1 MKTAH
6 LTTEQIEIY
15 ARGKAD
21 QRLFD
26 FVEDHRRR
34 CALCDNLLEEDLA
47 VIGSIRDVAQV
58 YGSKP
63 VQASKPQQH

>member
-6 LTTEQIEIY
+6 LTAEQIEIY

-26 FVEDHRRR
+26 IVEDHRRR
-34 CALCDNLLEEDLA
+34 CALCDNLLEKDLS
-47 VIGSIRDVAQV
+47 VIATIRDVAQ
-58 YGSKP
+58 YYQSKP
-63 VQASKPQQH
+63 AQASKPQQH